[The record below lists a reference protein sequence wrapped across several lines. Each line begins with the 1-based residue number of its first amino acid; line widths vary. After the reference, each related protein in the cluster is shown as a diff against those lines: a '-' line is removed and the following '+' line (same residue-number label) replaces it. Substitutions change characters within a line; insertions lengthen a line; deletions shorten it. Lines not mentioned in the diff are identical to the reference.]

1 MKLVIDID
9 EKTYNEIMDDAKNTP
24 RNLSHYERII
34 AKGAP
39 LPKGHGRLIDADD
52 LLDNTCLDGI
62 PTIIEADKGESE
74 EISDRNL
81 QVWEEIFKAESEDKD
96 C

>member
-34 AKGAP
+34 SNGTP
-39 LPKGHGRLIDADD
+39 LPKGHGRLKDVDHYIKMQWEHPDYSLMDD
-52 LLDNTCLDGI
+52 E

-74 EISDRNL
+74 
-81 QVWEEIFKAESEDKD
+81 DKE
-96 C
+96 